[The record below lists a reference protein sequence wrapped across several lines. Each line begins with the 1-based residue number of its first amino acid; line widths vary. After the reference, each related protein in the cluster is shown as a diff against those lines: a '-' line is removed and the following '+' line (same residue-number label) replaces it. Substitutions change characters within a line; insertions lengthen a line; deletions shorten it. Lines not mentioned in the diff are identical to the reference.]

1 VAKRHFGNRRVL
13 MKRKLLISVLIVAV
27 IGVFAG
33 IAINHLSANEGPP
46 GVDSKL
52 WYPMTE
58 RLGLAVRI
66 EPGLAGRME
75 YIGTLMVKEGEAWRP
90 VYLEGPSPR
99 LRPLQ

>member
-1 VAKRHFGNRRVL
+1 

-27 IGVFAG
+27 SGVFAG
-33 IAINHLSANEGPP
+33 IAISYLSANEGPP

>member
-1 VAKRHFGNRRVL
+1 
-13 MKRKLLISVLIVAV
+13 MKRKLLIRVLIVAMS
-27 IGVFAG
+27 GVFAG
-33 IAINHLSANEGPP
+33 IASSHLSANEGPP
-46 GVDSKL
+46 DVDPKF

-75 YIGTLMVKEGEAWRP
+75 YIGTVMVKEDERWRP

-99 LRPLQ
+99 VQPVQ